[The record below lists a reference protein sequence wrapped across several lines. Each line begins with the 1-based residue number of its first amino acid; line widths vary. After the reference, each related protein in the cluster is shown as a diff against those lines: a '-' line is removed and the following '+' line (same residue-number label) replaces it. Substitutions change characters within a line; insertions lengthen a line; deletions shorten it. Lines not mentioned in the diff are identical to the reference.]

1 MPAYSPEELHQ
12 LFAAGVNDKDVEAL
26 VELYE
31 PDSVTVDLQGNRLD
45 GEVALRAMLVGLCSG
60 VDRLEGTTRR
70 AIVHGDLALTSS
82 AFRGTGTG
90 PDGQPTVLTGT
101 SAEIA
106 RRQPDGTWRF
116 VIDDPSFGQG

>member
-1 MPAYSPEELHQ
+1 MPAHSPEELHQ

-45 GEVALRAMLVGLCSG
+45 GEAALRAMLAGLCAG

-82 AFRGTGTG
+82 AFHGTGTG
-90 PDGQPTVLTGT
+90 PDGKPTALSGT

-116 VIDDPSFGQG
+116 VIDDPSFGHG